1 MAPLIIILL
10 VYPIVINIIG
20 FIVSAIHYHSKR
32 LKDFDISVILVCLF
46 GGALGIMISTL
57 FFEKEI
63 VKDNLMSRVFL
74 AVCLVIQLSIVFW
87 IIGLGLNSNLFVL
100 IILFPYLVIINII
113 TFIVFGIDKKRAEE
127 EKWRLKNKLLLGLAF
142 IGGTVGALAAMRV
155 FHHKT
160 FKNYYTWGIPLMML
174 MHLVL
179 FLLVF

>member
-113 TFIVFGIDKKRAEE
+113 TFIKKEQR
-127 EKWRLKNKLLLGLAF
+127 KKNGDSITNYCWDWRLL
-142 IGGTVGALAAMRV
+142 VV
-155 FHHKT
+155 Q
-160 FKNYYTWGIPLMML
+160 
-174 MHLVL
+174 LVL
-179 FLLVF
+179 LQLCECFTIRHLRTIIHGEFH